1 MVFWDRETLK
11 LRAKEVLKKSYWM
24 AFLVTFIFSIVQ
36 SVFAGSS
43 VGAGRN
49 GVSYNYAFD
58 STLGTDGMYRILMAM
73 MPVLFVFGIF
83 GSVLAI
89 AYTIFV
95 SNLAEI
101 GKNRFFTLCR
111 YNTISIEEM
120 LFGFKNGKYMSNVKT
135 MLMRGLYTFLWGLL
149 FFVPGIVKGYSY
161 WMIPYILAENPNIST
176 ERAFEISM
184 RTTQNEKW
192 EMFVLDLSFIGW
204 YLLGLLAC
212 GVGVMFVSPYHEAA
226 KAELYGA
233 LRFKA
238 INTGICEKTEIGA
251 EL

>member
-1 MVFWDRETLK
+1 
-11 LRAKEVLKKSYWM
+11 
-24 AFLVTFIFSIVQ
+24 
-36 SVFAGSS
+36 
-43 VGAGRN
+43 
-49 GVSYNYAFD
+49 
-58 STLGTDGMYRILMAM
+58 
-73 MPVLFVFGIF
+73 
-83 GSVLAI
+83 
-89 AYTIFV
+89 
-95 SNLAEI
+95 
-101 GKNRFFTLCR
+101 LCR

-135 MLMRGLYTFLWGLL
+135 MFMRGLYTFLWGLL